1 MQHSL
6 IQQLIKIC
14 AAVLLTAISCSLA
27 YAHNPHDPVYALGVS
42 PNFASDKTLFL
53 STDGEITTWRYPDI
67 LRSTDGGITWTALP
81 WGMDNRNSV
90 FAIRVSPG
98 YRVDRTVFVATGSG
112 IYKSSN
118 RGNFWQPFSEGL
130 SNNKYIVKME
140 IAGSENNY
148 ALFSAAGDGSLYR
161 RTNTETTWKQV
172 FTESAD
178 INLIAASPNFTQNQ
192 TVIVGNISGAIKLS
206 TDGGLTWIDKGNP
219 TGATLYK
226 IAIAPG
232 TAREIFLATSNG
244 IYVSNDLGD
253 TYTARSGNLPAEGI
267 NNIAFSP
274 NYQTDRTLFC
284 TTLTKAVYKSTNGGA
299 NWVFH
304 DSTAHITGQIT
315 LPNEFSQLQV
325 SNTFSTDQAVF
336 LSAFDGLFISNN
348 GGRTWMQSETR
359 DNLITGLAISPNF
372 GTDET
377 VMTTTYHGGG
387 FYTSTDKG
395 ATWLLKSAN
404 WPNNTGFLSAFDI
417 TFAKNSLLAV
427 ATLNESFIGLTSNF
441 GEVWNVLPLPLF
453 PEVGAGPVYPITIAL
468 SSAYQ
473 IDEEIFIGARAP
485 HGILKTS
492 DGGINWQLTSNPPI
506 MDHIT
511 SLVLSPNYDI
521 DKTAFAV
528 NKIGE
533 VWRTQN
539 SGNTWVRVG
548 AASVLIQGKQS
559 YMWLAISPRYATD
572 HLVLVGT
579 NNGVYRSGDGGNS
592 WKPFL
597 HQSIGAGKVIQQI
610 EFSPTF
616 AQDRVVVVNV
626 RGKGLYRLTLNS
638 AGWIAASQSIGQALI
653 SKNIQFTEFQLS
665 PNFSQDATILGAS
678 RRNVYM
684 STNGGLNWS
693 TMGSPGSE

>member
-1 MQHSL
+1 MQHSV
-6 IQQLIKIC
+6 IQKIINTGV
-14 AAVLLTAISCSLA
+14 AALLTIFSCFHA
-27 YAHNPHDPVYALGVS
+27 FAHNPHDPVYALGVS
-42 PNFASDKTLFL
+42 PNFANDKTLFL

-81 WGMDNRNSV
+81 WGMDNRISV

-98 YRVDRTVFVATGSG
+98 YRADRTVFVATGNG

-148 ALFSAAGDGSLYR
+148 VLFSTAGDGSLYR
-161 RTNTETTWKQV
+161 RTNTETAWKQV

-178 INLIAASPNFTQNQ
+178 INIIAASPNFSQNQ
-192 TVIVGNISGAIKLS
+192 TVIAGNISGAIKLS
-206 TDGGLTWIDKGNP
+206 TDGGLTWVDKGNP

-253 TYTARSGNLPAEGI
+253 TYTARSGNLPVEGI

-284 TTLTKAVYKSTNGGA
+284 TTLTKAVYKSTNGGT
-299 NWVFH
+299 NWVFQ

-325 SNTFSTDQAVF
+325 SNTFSSDQAVF

-348 GGRTWMQSETR
+348 GGRTWIQSKTR

-372 GTDET
+372 ATDET

-395 ATWLLKSAN
+395 ATWSLKSAN

-417 TFAKNSLLAV
+417 TFAKNSSLAV
-427 ATLNESFIGLTSNF
+427 ATLNESFIGLTTNF
-441 GEVWNVLPLPLF
+441 GESWNVLPLPLF
-453 PEVGAGPVYPITIAL
+453 PDVGTGPVYPITIGL
-468 SSAYQ
+468 SPAYQ
-473 IDEEIFIGARAP
+473 TDEEIFIGTRAP
-485 HGILKTS
+485 HSILKTS
-492 DGGINWQLTSNPPI
+492 DGGINWQLTPNPPI

-511 SLVLSPNYDI
+511 SLALSPNYGI

-539 SGNTWVRVG
+539 SGNTWTRVG
-548 AASVLIQGKQS
+548 ATSVLIQGKQS
-559 YMWLAISPRYATD
+559 YMWVAISPQYAAD
-572 HLVLVGT
+572 RLVLVGT
-579 NNGVYRSGDGGNS
+579 NNGIYRSGDGGNS

-597 HQSIGAGKVIQQI
+597 HQSIGTGKVIQQI

-616 AQDRVVVVNV
+616 AQDRAVVVNV

-638 AGWIAASQSIGQALI
+638 TGWIAASQSIGQALI

-665 PNFSQDATILGAS
+665 PNFNQDATILGVS

-684 STNGGLNWS
+684 STDNGINWI